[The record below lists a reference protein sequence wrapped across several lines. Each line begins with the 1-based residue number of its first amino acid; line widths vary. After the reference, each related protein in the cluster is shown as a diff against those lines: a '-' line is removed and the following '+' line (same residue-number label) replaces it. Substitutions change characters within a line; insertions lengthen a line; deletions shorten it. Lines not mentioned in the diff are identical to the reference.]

1 MNKIVIRPAWQFMS
15 SSGESIDARV
25 FALLRAIH
33 ETGKLTAAAKEVSLS
48 YRHAWA
54 LLGKW
59 EEFFGSP
66 LVNMAR
72 GKGAYLSALGEKMLW
87 AAERTD
93 ASLFPHLDNI
103 ASELNI
109 EINRHLR
116 SSHRLLRIHAS
127 HGYAIEKIP
136 ELLRDVT
143 DCEVDLQY
151 MGSVD
156 ALRSLAQGACDFA
169 GFHVPEGKLASALW
183 PHYEPWIRPREQ
195 RVIRLVTRTQG
206 LIVARGNPLGIRSLK
221 DLTRAGV
228 RFVNRQ
234 KGSGTR
240 ILLDAMLA
248 ERKVRVSAIKGYQDT
263 GEFTHAAV
271 AAFVASDMADAG
283 MGVEPAARQFKLDF
297 VPLVRERYMLACD
310 KKALDNAAVRET
322 LAILEGSAFSRSLEK
337 APGYEPDNPGEI
349 QTIAQA
355 FPWTARGR

>member
-25 FALLRAIH
+25 FSLLRAIH
-33 ETGKLTAAAKEVSLS
+33 EAGKLTEAAKEVSLS

-54 LLGKW
+54 LLTKW

-66 LVNMAR
+66 LVTMQR
-72 GKGAYLSALGEKMLW
+72 GKGASLSALGEKMLW
-87 AAERTD
+87 AAQRTD

-103 ASELNI
+103 ASELNL

-116 SSHRLLRIHAS
+116 SSNRLLRIHAS

-136 ELLRDVT
+136 ELLRDSPG
-143 DCEVDLQY
+143 CEVDLQY

-156 ALRSLAQGACDFA
+156 ALRSLAQGACDLA
-169 GFHVPEGKLASALW
+169 GFHVPEGRLASTLW
-183 PHYEPWIRPREQ
+183 PHYKPWIRPREQ

-206 LIVARGNPLGIRSLK
+206 LIVAKGNPLGIRSLK

-240 ILLDAMLA
+240 ILLDGMLA
-248 ERKVRVSAIKGYQDT
+248 ERKVRVAAIKGYQDT

-271 AAFVASDMADAG
+271 AAFIASHMADAG

-297 VPLVRERYMLACD
+297 VPLLRERYMLACD
-310 KKALDNAAVRET
+310 RKSLENGAVGVMLSVLRDG
-322 LAILEGSAFSRSLEK
+322 LFAKSLEK
-337 APGYEPDNPGEI
+337 APGYEPDNPGEV
-349 QTIAQA
+349 QTVQQA
-355 FPWTARGR
+355 FPWTGRGW